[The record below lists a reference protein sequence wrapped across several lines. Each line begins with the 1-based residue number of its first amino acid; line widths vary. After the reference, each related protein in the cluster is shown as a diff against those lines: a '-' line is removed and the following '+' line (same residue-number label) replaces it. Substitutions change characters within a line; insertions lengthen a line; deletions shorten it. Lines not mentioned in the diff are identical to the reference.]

1 MWKNVGN
8 LVQSVQE
15 IYTHIYVFL
24 PNFFHNKKIL
34 NIYSY
39 CKVPWL
45 ERRSRG
51 DDNLTEGHEHRRLL
65 ATNHSCSGP
74 PEPHTQGENPQALS
88 TLLLCFVFPLCL
100 LALMSCK
107 VIFDDLETLKGFFLP
122 PFSLQSLGATPNITL
137 KLLWQKGHQTMEIE
151 TDGVFPQG
159 ISDLSRGI
167 LDVLSAKT
175 G

>member
-1 MWKNVGN
+1 MWKNVSN

-39 CKVPWL
+39 CKVSWL
-45 ERRSRG
+45 EQRSRG

-74 PEPHTQGENPQALS
+74 AEPHTEGKSPQALS
-88 TLLLCFVFPLCL
+88 TLLLCFVFPLSSCL
-100 LALMSCK
+100 DVMQGH
-107 VIFDDLETLKGFFLP
+107 FYDLETLKGFFLP

-137 KLLWQKGHQTMEIE
+137 KLPWQ
-151 TDGVFPQG
+151 
-159 ISDLSRGI
+159 
-167 LDVLSAKT
+167 
-175 G
+175 